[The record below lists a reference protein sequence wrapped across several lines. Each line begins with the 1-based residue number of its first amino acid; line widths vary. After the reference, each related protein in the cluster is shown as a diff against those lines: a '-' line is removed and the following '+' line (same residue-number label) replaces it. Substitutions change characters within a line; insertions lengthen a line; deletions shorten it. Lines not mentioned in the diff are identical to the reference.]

1 MLTITKQSLLNILGL
16 LLVSTS
22 FVYAQDS
29 GLQGFDSFGKDAEK
43 TDARGQLNSPAPDS
57 EVLQPTSVY
66 NNPSV
71 SFTSSNSEVTPPTER
86 ARINVN
92 PEAPAPFVGM
102 ADAYFKG
109 DLDVAKLYAKQFV
122 RYLSDLMFAVKDMT
136 SLIGNAMIEEGSI
149 DEESWVGVEQY
160 LDYQMAQARIETAS
174 AVKPSHEDA
183 LRRIKADPNGEVE
196 IYYFFTLNC
205 RYCRQM
211 APDVERLWRLSKTD
225 PKIKMVGLTLGTTA
239 AEWISSYK
247 SYTGLTL
254 PIFNGEQVAKLFKVA
269 FVPAVVVLAP
279 NSKTAYLKT
288 GKIDFARLYEVVK
301 KTQGQSTELSPQG
314 IKLLK
319 AKIGKQE
326 QLSESSSRG
335 SGVISQNY
343 NHNINAISAVDM
355 EQTPTITRF

>member
-1 MLTITKQSLLNILGL
+1 
-16 LLVSTS
+16 
-22 FVYAQDS
+22 
-29 GLQGFDSFGKDAEK
+29 
-43 TDARGQLNSPAPDS
+43 
-57 EVLQPTSVY
+57 
-66 NNPSV
+66 
-71 SFTSSNSEVTPPTER
+71 
-86 ARINVN
+86 
-92 PEAPAPFVGM
+92 
-102 ADAYFKG
+102 
-109 DLDVAKLYAKQFV
+109 
-122 RYLSDLMFAVKDMT
+122 MFAVKDMT

-205 RYCRQM
+205 KYCRDM

-269 FVPAVVVLAP
+269 FVPAVVVVAP

-288 GKIDFARLYEVVK
+288 GKIDFVRLYEVVK
-301 KTQGQSTELSPQG
+301 KTQGQSTELSSQG
-314 IKLLK
+314 AKLLK
-319 AKIGKQE
+319 TKIGKHE
-326 QLSESSSRG
+326 QLTESTQRN
-335 SGVISQNY
+335 SGVISENF
-343 NHNINAISAVDM
+343 NHNISSISAVDS
-355 EQTPTITRF
+355 EAIPTITRF